1 VIIAKT
7 ERLTQVYGKAL
18 GAKLGH
24 DDSALVD
31 GSFLQM
37 HQYVF
42 HAMAL
47 DAMYLVRC
55 LLQIT
60 EALAL

>member
-1 VIIAKT
+1 
-7 ERLTQVYGKAL
+7 
-18 GAKLGH
+18 
-24 DDSALVD
+24 
-31 GSFLQM
+31 
-37 HQYVF
+37 
-42 HAMAL
+42 MAL